1 MKNAYANNMDLR
13 YEFYPAPGETVTIGG
28 FYKRFDNPIE
38 QTYME
43 AGSGLQYTYHN
54 ADHANA
60 FGVELDIK
68 KNLDFIGL
76 KGLSFVFNGVISIVG
91 CISPRALSSG
101 IVRCRGNPLT

>member
-1 MKNAYANNMDLR
+1 
-13 YEFYPAPGETVTIGG
+13 
-28 FYKRFDNPIE
+28 
-38 QTYME
+38 ME

-76 KGLSFVFNGVISIVG
+76 KGLSFVFNGAYIHSRVYFAEGSFERDQCDAGAIPLLDQYGLI
-91 CISPRALSSG
+91 LSE
-101 IVRCRGNPLT
+101 